1 MQPYFYT
8 FQEFLAM
15 GKHGVY
21 VWSCWGLT
29 VMVIMGFILYSRQQR
44 QAVIKQLRVQQARQ
58 QQTRTRKHVTSTRQ

>member
-8 FQEFLAM
+8 VQEFLAM

-29 VMVIMGFILYSRQQR
+29 VAVVIGFILYSRRQR
-44 QAVIKQLRVQQARQ
+44 QHVIKQLQVQQVRKQ
-58 QQTRTRKHVTSTRQ
+58 HTRKSPNR